1 MKVRVKL
8 LSPAGGMPAGFDEY
22 GEAEMDV
29 PAGTSLADVMDR
41 ISLPKEEAYT
51 SLVSGQAVVPDDRAG
66 HALSD
71 GDEVT
76 LLPAIQGGLWSH

>member
-8 LSPAGGMPAGFDEY
+8 LSPAGAMPAGFDEY
-22 GEAEMDV
+22 GEAKMDV
-29 PAGTSLADVMDR
+29 PAGASLADVMAK

-51 SLVSGQAVVPDDRAG
+51 SLVGGQAVVPDERAG
-66 HALSD
+66 YALAD

-76 LLPAIQGGLWSH
+76 LLPAIQGG